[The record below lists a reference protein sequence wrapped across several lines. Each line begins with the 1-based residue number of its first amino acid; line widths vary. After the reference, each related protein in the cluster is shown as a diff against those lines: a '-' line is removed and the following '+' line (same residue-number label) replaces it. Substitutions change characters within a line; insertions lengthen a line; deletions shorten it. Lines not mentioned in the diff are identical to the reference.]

1 MKWIG
6 LSGGLA
12 SGKSTVSTILRQRG
26 YQVVD
31 ADQVA
36 RDVLQ
41 KGTIGLRKIV
51 ETFGSELLGSNG
63 ELNRDKMAEL
73 VFSSKEELKK
83 LEMIVHPLVQEKVR
97 NIRKSLEEKNE
108 KIAFYDVPLLFE
120 KNLESQFD
128 ATVLVYANET
138 LQKSRMKSRNNWSDA
153 EIQSRLSAQ
162 LSMNEKLKR
171 AKWVLKNESTI
182 ADLEKQ
188 VDELLGKL

>member
-41 KGTIGLRKIV
+41 KGTIGLKKLV
-51 ETFGSELLGSNG
+51 EVFGSELLGSNG
-63 ELNRDKMAEL
+63 ELNRDKMAER

-128 ATVLVYANET
+128 ATILVFASET

-162 LSMNEKLKR
+162 IPMNEKLKK
-171 AKWVLKNESTI
+171 AKWVLKNEGTI

>member
-12 SGKSTVSTILRQRG
+12 SGKSTVAAVLRRKG
-26 YQVVD
+26 YQVID

-36 RDVLQ
+36 REVLQ
-41 KGTIGLRKIV
+41 KGTIGLQKIV
-51 ETFGSELLGSNG
+51 EIFGQQLLESNG
-63 ELNRDKMAEL
+63 ELNRNKMAEI
-73 VFSSKEELKK
+73 VFSSPDQLKK
-83 LEMIVHPLVQEKVR
+83 LEMIVHPLIQEKVR
-97 NIRKSLEEKNE
+97 ITRKNLEEKKE

-128 ATVLVYANET
+128 ATILVYSSET
-138 LQKSRMKSRNNWSDA
+138 VQKSRMKSRNNWSDV

-162 LSMNEKLKR
+162 LPMAEKLKK
-171 AKWVLKNESTI
+171 AKWVLNNEGTI

-188 VDELLGKL
+188 IDDLLGRL

>member
-12 SGKSTVSTILRQRG
+12 SGKSTVATILRQRG

-31 ADQVA
+31 ADQLA
-36 RDVLQ
+36 REVLH
-41 KGTIGLRKIV
+41 KGTTGLKKVV
-51 ETFGSELLGSNG
+51 ETFGQELVDSNG

-73 VFSSKEELKK
+73 VFSSASELKK
-83 LEMIVHPLVQEKVR
+83 LENIVHPLVQEKVR
-97 NIRKSLEEKNE
+97 IIRKSLEEKKE
-108 KIAFYDVPLLFE
+108 QIAFYDVPLLFE

-128 ATVLVYANET
+128 ATVLVYANEA
-138 LQKSRMKSRNNWSDA
+138 LQKSRMKSRNNWSDD

-162 LSMNEKLKR
+162 LPMSEKLKK
-171 AKWVLKNESTI
+171 AKWVLRNESTI
-182 ADLEKQ
+182 GELEKQ